1 MLYYWGTACD
11 DELKVDRLLQGENMD
26 TYPASEKSN
35 VIYKFKRCFDLADQL
50 FDQTLVQREV
60 LIAACER
67 LKDLIE
73 KIWEKPEQTAA
84 APYYHLARGNVRFRQ
99 ALILNRWKP
108 LPYSMCQEAQTC
120 FEEAQKAED
129 SVCRWLAQ
137 HMAAKCE
144 REMEKFR
151 YHHSSDQPVQGET
164 GAFGEFQTIIE
175 ELSPDSTELA
185 NIALD
190 AVINMGRCQ
199 RNQMKY
205 QEAIPY
211 FVAVCAAL
219 ASKCDDSE
227 GETIIVR
234 QKLLE
239 KYRKIGEGI
248 KNKLNAAV
256 GKRQLEQQSK
266 DKKDPQYLQ
275 ALVNL
280 VACLT
285 DGPRA
290 YAEAQ
295 ELALH
300 VLERIDVDN
309 TDMQN
314 NLGRLYRKRKDF
326 LLAEESYRKVME
338 HLKTERR
345 AKISYFVDETDSL
358 NRYAELELVKCF
370 TGQRDFKKA
379 LEQLNRLLGFY
390 DKDPEVLL
398 WKGLCYRNQGQ
409 LTQAVEVLKDL
420 CDAEK
425 VIRPGTVGLKAR
437 YAMGTCYLPSAPAQA
452 KAWFAQIVQAKI
464 SDIPA
469 LKNLGWCQQMLGE
482 YQEAIKSYQEVQEY
496 NKNGPYLR
504 RDFTWIS
511 TCNDLGQCYLYQEN
525 VEQALEQFKKVVEQ
539 ESSNYIALSGAA
551 CCLRRLEKNVKNID
565 VDFVKKLIGENETE
579 SKDFKGMAVALARK
593 AREVAPGNPH
603 VESEY
608 VLCLLSNAKHYKDE
622 KYKLMKQV
630 LNSERVFPQELCVEA
645 LAKLAEHVG
654 NKKLSYAPLKAREV
668 APGNPHVESE
678 YVLCLLSKAEHYE
691 DEKYEKY
698 ELVEQVL
705 NSERV
710 FPQEL
715 CVEALARLAEYV
727 GDTGASCVPFCA
739 LRPMKWEAAAEQV
752 SALVDS
758 PEFQTLEAE
767 QQGKLLAHVYRLHD
781 TMEQIK
787 TTLRLTRK
795 EQGEK
800 SCWHYTSVG
809 TLQKLLIAQGAQAP
823 KFRLTNVAYMND
835 SAEGESFG
843 KLLEQYGS
851 QSNMLQAYG
860 LLPGGAAPNDSSLRN
875 VYLTSLCTE
884 DDYIYMWVI
893 YADKGTGCSLKFDE
907 NFFDVKDSYPQ
918 GYIPF
923 HEEKNSYPLYRI
935 VYLPDQDKKME
946 LEESLKKLVDEL
958 VGILGEIYQV
968 LPEEEKQEH
977 PEEQQRPRGK
987 LLRAYIAA
995 MLDQV
1000 RYLFKYDEYSSEKE
1014 VRCLVVTKDRKMEP
1028 RDRDT
1033 PHVYAEM
1040 QRTIELEQVRFG
1052 PKVSKSPEKEAW
1064 MYATNRVK
1072 EVSYSNRHYR

>member
-1 MLYYWGTACD
+1 MTNFWGTK
-11 DELKVDRLLQGENMD
+11 ETLNWTVDNLIQGEKMD
-26 TYPASEKSN
+26 SFGDCKEADITEL
-35 VIYKFKRCFDLADQL
+35 FKRCFDLADQL

-60 LIAACER
+60 HTAACDR
-67 LKDLIE
+67 LKGLIE
-73 KIWEKPEQTAA
+73 KICEDPEQTAA

-108 LPYSMCQEAQTC
+108 LPYQMCQEAKTC
-120 FEEAQKAED
+120 FKQANEAND

-137 HMAAKCE
+137 LMAAKCE

-151 YHHSSDQPVQGET
+151 YHHSNSPSFQRGKGALNAFERIVKEIPSDNGELGRIT
-164 GAFGEFQTIIE
+164 
-175 ELSPDSTELA
+175 
-185 NIALD
+185 LD

-199 RNQMKY
+199 RNQMEHQK
-205 QEAIPY
+205 AIPY

-219 ASKCDDSE
+219 APMCGDGE
-227 GETIIVR
+227 GEAIIAQ

-239 KYRKIGEGI
+239 TYGGIDEKIKE
-248 KNKLNAAV
+248 KFHMEEKS
-256 GKRQLEQQSK
+256 QQPQQQSK

-280 VACLT
+280 VSCLT

-300 VLERIDVDN
+300 VLKNIQKEN

-314 NLGRLYRKRKDF
+314 NLGRLYRKRGDYLK
-326 LLAEESYRKVME
+326 AKEAHRVVMDNQ
-338 HLKTERR
+338 RR
-345 AKISYFVDETDSL
+345 AREENKNYFVDETASL
-358 NRYAELELVKCF
+358 NRYAELEQAKCSIRLKYF
-370 TGQRDFKKA
+370 EQA
-379 LEQLNRLLGFY
+379 LEQLERLLGFY

-452 KAWFAQIVQAKI
+452 KVWFEQIVQAEP

-482 YQEAIKSYQEVQEY
+482 YQEAIKSYQEVQ
-496 NKNGPYLR
+496 KNNEEGPYLR

-551 CCLRRLEKNVKNID
+551 CCLRRLKKNVENID

-579 SKDFKGMAVALARK
+579 SKDFKGMAVALSKK

-608 VLCLLSNAKHYKDE
+608 VLCLLSDAEHYKDE
-622 KYKLMKQV
+622 LMEQV

-645 LAKLAEHVG
+645 LAKLAEHVEG
-654 NKKLSYAPLKAREV
+654 TKSS
-668 APGNPHVESE
+668 H
-678 YVLCLLSKAEHYE
+678 
-691 DEKYEKY
+691 
-698 ELVEQVL
+698 
-705 NSERV
+705 
-710 FPQEL
+710 
-715 CVEALARLAEYV
+715 
-727 GDTGASCVPFCA
+727 VPFCA

-758 PEFQTLEAE
+758 PEFQKLEAE
-767 QQGKLLAHVYRLHD
+767 QQGKLLAYVYRLHD

-787 TTLRLTRK
+787 TTLRLNR
-795 EQGEK
+795 EQFGENP
-800 SCWHYTSVG
+800 CWHYTRMG
-809 TLQKLLIAQGAQAP
+809 TMQKLLLNQGKQQP
-823 KFRLTNVAYMND
+823 RFRLSNVAYMND

-851 QSNMLQAYG
+851 TPETLQAYG
-860 LLPGGAAPNDSSLRN
+860 LLPGGEAPNDSSLRN
-875 VYLTSLCTE
+875 VYLTSLCTA
-884 DDYIYMWVI
+884 DDYIYMWAI

-935 VYLPDQDKKME
+935 VYLTDQGKFKDRGRKLKQHLRKMSS
-946 LEESLKKLVDEL
+946 LLKKIQQDMQ
-958 VGILGEIYQV
+958 GIPLS
-968 LPEEEKQEH
+968 
-977 PEEQQRPRGK
+977 
-987 LLRAYIAA
+987 YITA

-1000 RYLFKYDEYSSEKE
+1000 RYLFKYNEYAGENE
-1014 VRCLVVTKDRKMEP
+1014 VRCLVVTRKRELAAGEG
-1028 RDRDT
+1028 DT
-1033 PHVYAEM
+1033 PYLYTEIDKEVQLDE
-1040 QRTIELEQVRFG
+1040 VRFG
-1052 PKVSKSPEKEAW
+1052 PKVFKSPEKEAW
-1064 MYATNRVK
+1064 MYATDRVK
-1072 EVSYSNRHYR
+1072 KVSYSNRHYR

>member
-11 DELKVDRLLQGENMD
+11 EELKVDRLLQGENTD
-26 TYPASEKSN
+26 TYPDSKAFDA
-35 VIYKFKRCFDLADQL
+35 IYKFKRCFDLADQL

-67 LKDLIE
+67 LKGLIE
-73 KIWEKPEQTAA
+73 KICEKPEQTAA

-108 LPYSMCQEAQTC
+108 FPYSMCQEAQTC
-120 FEEAQKAED
+120 FEEAQKAEHSVCQEAQTCFKEAQKAEY
-129 SVCRWLAQ
+129 SVCRWLARL
-137 HMAAKCE
+137 MAAKCE
-144 REMEKFR
+144 REMEQYR
-151 YHHSSDQPVQGET
+151 YHHSSDQPFREKN
-164 GAFGEFQTIIE
+164 GAFGAFQAIAEGIVPNHT
-175 ELSPDSTELA
+175 DLA

-190 AVINMGRCQ
+190 AVINMGRCK
-199 RNQMKY
+199 RNQMEH

-211 FVAVCAAL
+211 FAAVCAAL
-219 ASKCDDSE
+219 APMCGDGE
-227 GETIIVR
+227 GKAIIAQ

-239 KYRKIGEGI
+239 TYGGIDEKIKE
-248 KNKLNAAV
+248 KFHMEEKS
-256 GKRQLEQQSK
+256 QQPQQQCK

-280 VACLT
+280 VSCLT

-300 VLERIDVDN
+300 VLEQIDVDN

-370 TGQRDFKKA
+370 TGQHDFKKA

-409 LTQAVEVLKDL
+409 LAQAMEVLKDL

-425 VIRPGTVGLKAR
+425 VVRPGTVGLKAR

-452 KAWFAQIVQAKI
+452 KVWFEQIAQAAKVWFEQIVQAKL

-482 YQEAIKSYQEVQEY
+482 YQEAIESYQEVQEY
-496 NKNGPYLR
+496 NENGPYLR

-579 SKDFKGMAVALARK
+579 SKDFKGMAVALAKK

-608 VLCLLSNAKHYKDE
+608 VLCLIRNGEGSRDE
-622 KYKLMKQV
+622 VINQV
-630 LNSERVFPQELCVEA
+630 LNIDQVFPRELCVQA
-645 LAKLAEHVG
+645 LAELA
-654 NKKLSYAPLKAREV
+654 R
-668 APGNPHVESE
+668 
-678 YVLCLLSKAEHYE
+678 
-691 DEKYEKY
+691 
-698 ELVEQVL
+698 
-705 NSERV
+705 
-710 FPQEL
+710 
-715 CVEALARLAEYV
+715 CVERIRDEQERKNKYQAFHY
-727 GDTGASCVPFCA
+727 
-739 LRPMKWEAAAEQV
+739 LRPMKWEPAAEQV
-752 SALVDS
+752 TALVDS

-787 TTLRLTRK
+787 TTLRLTRQ
-795 EQGEK
+795 EQGKK

-809 TLQKLLIAQGAQAP
+809 TLQKLLIDQGAQAP

-851 QSNMLQAYG
+851 TPETLQAYG
-860 LLPGGAAPNDSSLRN
+860 LLPGGEVPNASSLRN

-884 DDYIYMWVI
+884 DDYIYMWAI

-923 HEEKNSYPLYRI
+923 HEEKNSYPLYQI
-935 VYLPDQDKKME
+935 VYLTDQGTFKDSGRK
-946 LEESLKKLVDEL
+946 LKKHLRTMNSLLKSIQQDMQ
-958 VGILGEIYQV
+958 GIPLS
-968 LPEEEKQEH
+968 
-977 PEEQQRPRGK
+977 
-987 LLRAYIAA
+987 YITA

>member
-1 MLYYWGTACD
+1 MTNFWGTK
-11 DELKVDRLLQGENMD
+11 ETLNWTVDNLIQGEKMD
-26 TYPASEKSN
+26 SFGDCKEADITEL
-35 VIYKFKRCFDLADQL
+35 FKRCFDLADQL

-60 LIAACER
+60 HTAACDR
-67 LKDLIE
+67 LKGLIE
-73 KIWEKPEQTAA
+73 KICEKPEQTAA

-120 FEEAQKAED
+120 FEEAQKAEH
-129 SVCRWLAQ
+129 SVCRWLARL
-137 HMAAKCE
+137 MAAKCE

-151 YHHSSDQPVQGET
+151 YHHSSSPSFQRGE
-164 GAFGEFQTIIE
+164 GALKAFERIVKEIPSDNGELGRIT
-175 ELSPDSTELA
+175 
-185 NIALD
+185 LD
-190 AVINMGRCQ
+190 AVINMGRCL
-199 RNQMKY
+199 RNQMKH

-211 FVAVCAAL
+211 FAAVCEEL
-219 ASKCDDSE
+219 TRWCDD
-227 GETIIVR
+227 
-234 QKLLE
+234 
-239 KYRKIGEGI
+239 GEGNNIIAQMESVKKDGEIDAGI
-248 KNKLNAAV
+248 KDNLHKAV
-256 GKRQLEQQSK
+256 EDLQQERKK
-266 DKKDPQYLQ
+266 DDPQYLQ

-300 VLERIDVDN
+300 VLKNIQKEN

-314 NLGRLYRKRKDF
+314 NLGRLYRKRGDYLK
-326 LLAEESYRKVME
+326 AKEAHRVVMDNQ
-338 HLKTERR
+338 RR
-345 AKISYFVDETDSL
+345 AREENKNYFVDETASL
-358 NRYAELELVKCF
+358 NRYAELEQAKCSIRLKYF
-370 TGQRDFKKA
+370 EQA
-379 LEQLNRLLGFY
+379 LEQLERLLGFY

-452 KAWFAQIVQAKI
+452 KVWFEQIVQAEP

-482 YQEAIKSYQEVQEY
+482 YQEAIESYQEVQEY
-496 NKNGPYLR
+496 NENGPYQR
-504 RDFTWIS
+504 KDYSWMS
-511 TCNDLGQCYLYQEN
+511 TNNNLGQCYLYPKVKNEN
-525 VEQALEQFKKVVEQ
+525 EEERKDEKEELRVFEKVLKHESTNVRALC
-539 ESSNYIALSGAA
+539 GAA
-551 CCLRRLEKNVKNID
+551 CYLRRLEKNEEDID
-565 VDFVKKLIGENETE
+565 VGFLKPIIGEEKIKSE
-579 SKDFKGMAVALARK
+579 DLREMAVALAKK

-654 NKKLSYAPLKAREV
+654 NKKLSYAP
-668 APGNPHVESE
+668 
-678 YVLCLLSKAEHYE
+678 
-691 DEKYEKY
+691 
-698 ELVEQVL
+698 
-705 NSERV
+705 
-710 FPQEL
+710 
-715 CVEALARLAEYV
+715 
-727 GDTGASCVPFCA
+727 FCA

-767 QQGKLLAHVYRLHD
+767 QQGKLLAHVYRLHH

-795 EQGEK
+795 ELGENP
-800 SCWHYTSVG
+800 CWHYTRMS
-809 TLQKLLIAQGAQAP
+809 TMQKLLLAQGEQQP
-823 KFRLTNVAYMND
+823 RFRLSNVAYMND

-851 QSNMLQAYG
+851 TPETLQAYG
-860 LLPGGAAPNDSSLRN
+860 LLPGGEAPNDSSLRN
-875 VYLTSLCTE
+875 VYLTSLCTA
-884 DDYIYMWVI
+884 DDYIYMWAI

-935 VYLPDQDKKME
+935 VYLTDQGKFKDRGRK
-946 LEESLKKLVDEL
+946 LKKYLRKIKN
-958 VGILGEIYQV
+958 ILKDIQ
-968 LPEEEKQEH
+968 QEMQDI
-977 PEEQQRPRGK
+977 P
-987 LLRAYIAA
+987 LAYITA

-1014 VRCLVVTKDRKMEP
+1014 VRCLVVTRKRELAAGEG
-1028 RDRDT
+1028 DT
-1033 PHVYAEM
+1033 PYLYTEIDKEVQLDE
-1040 QRTIELEQVRFG
+1040 VRFG
-1052 PKVSKSPEKEAW
+1052 PKVFKSPEKEAW
-1064 MYATNRVK
+1064 MYATDRVK
-1072 EVSYSNRHYR
+1072 KVSYSNRHYR

>member
-1 MLYYWGTACD
+1 MTNFWGTK
-11 DELKVDRLLQGENMD
+11 ETLNWTVDNLIQGEKMD
-26 TYPASEKSN
+26 SFGDCKEADITEL
-35 VIYKFKRCFDLADQL
+35 FKRCFDLADQL

-60 LIAACER
+60 HTAACDR
-67 LKDLIE
+67 LKGLIE
-73 KIWEKPEQTAA
+73 KICEKPEQTAA

-99 ALILNRWKP
+99 ALIVNRWKP
-108 LPYSMCQEAQTC
+108 FPYSMCQEAQTC

-151 YHHSSDQPVQGET
+151 YHHSSSPSFQRGE
-164 GAFGEFQTIIE
+164 GALKAFERIVKEIPSDNGELRKIT
-175 ELSPDSTELA
+175 
-185 NIALD
+185 LD
-190 AVINMGRCQ
+190 AVINMGRCL
-199 RNQMKY
+199 RNQMKH

-211 FVAVCAAL
+211 FAAVCAAL
-219 ASKCDDSE
+219 APMCGDGE
-227 GETIIVR
+227 GKAIIAR

-239 KYRKIGEGI
+239 TYGEIDEKI
-248 KNKLNAAV
+248 K
-256 GKRQLEQQSK
+256 GKFHVEENSQQPQQQCK

-280 VACLT
+280 VSCLT

-295 ELALH
+295 ELAVH
-300 VLERIDVDN
+300 VLKSLDMKNID
-309 TDMQN
+309 MRN
-314 NLGRLYRKRKDF
+314 NLGRLYRKRGDYLKAQETHRVVVDN
-326 LLAEESYRKVME
+326 LRRDRKGKESYF
-338 HLKTERR
+338 L
-345 AKISYFVDETDSL
+345 DETASL
-358 NRYAELELVKCF
+358 NRYAELEQVKCSIKLKYF
-370 TGQRDFKKA
+370 EQA
-379 LEQLNRLLGFY
+379 LEQLERLLRFY
-390 DKDPEVLL
+390 NKDPEVLL

-420 CDAEK
+420 CEAEK

-437 YAMGTCYLPSAPAQA
+437 YAMGTCYLPGAPAQA
-452 KAWFAQIVQAKI
+452 KVWFNQIAQAAP

-469 LKNLGWCQQMLGE
+469 LENLGWCQQMLGE
-482 YQEAIKSYQEVQEY
+482 YGQAIIRYESVQDLNEQGIY
-496 NKNGPYLR
+496 SR
-504 RDFTWIS
+504 RDRTWIS
-511 TCNDLGQCYLYQEN
+511 TCNNLGQCYLYQEN
-525 VEQALEQFKKVVEQ
+525 VEQALEQFKKVIEQ
-539 ESSNYIALSGAA
+539 EPSNYIALCGAA
-551 CCLRRLEKNVKNID
+551 CCLRRLKKNVEKID

-579 SKDFKGMAVALARK
+579 SKDFKERAVALAKK

-622 KYKLMKQV
+622 KYK
-630 LNSERVFPQELCVEA
+630 
-645 LAKLAEHVG
+645 
-654 NKKLSYAPLKAREV
+654 
-668 APGNPHVESE
+668 
-678 YVLCLLSKAEHYE
+678 
-691 DEKYEKY
+691 KY

-715 CVEALARLAEYV
+715 CVEALAGLAEYV

-767 QQGKLLAHVYRLHD
+767 QQGELLAHVYRLHH

-795 EQGEK
+795 ELREK
-800 SCWHYTSVG
+800 PCWHYTRMS
-809 TLQKLLIAQGAQAP
+809 TMQKLLLAQGEQP
-823 KFRLTNVAYMND
+823 PRFRLSNVAYMND

-851 QSNMLQAYG
+851 TPETLQAYG
-860 LLPGGAAPNDSSLRN
+860 LLPGGEAPNDSSLRN
-875 VYLTSLCTE
+875 VYLTSLCTA
-884 DDYIYMWVI
+884 DDYIYMWAI
-893 YADKGTGCSLKFDE
+893 YADKGTGCSLTFDE

-935 VYLPDQDKKME
+935 VYLTDEGKFKDRGRK
-946 LEESLKKLVDEL
+946 LKKYLRKIKNILKDIQQEMQNIPLV
-958 VGILGEIYQV
+958 
-968 LPEEEKQEH
+968 
-977 PEEQQRPRGK
+977 
-987 LLRAYIAA
+987 YITA

-1014 VRCLVVTKDRKMEP
+1014 VRCLVVTRKRELAAGEG
-1028 RDRDT
+1028 DT
-1033 PHVYAEM
+1033 PYLYTEIDKEVQLDE
-1040 QRTIELEQVRFG
+1040 VRFG
-1052 PKVSKSPEKEAW
+1052 PKVFKSPEKEAW
-1064 MYATNRVK
+1064 MYATDRVK
-1072 EVSYSNRHYR
+1072 KVSYSNRHYR

>member
-11 DELKVDRLLQGENMD
+11 DELKVDRLIQGENMD

-60 LIAACER
+60 LLDACER
-67 LKDLIE
+67 LKQWVEEVYKNTEMTDRCTLNS
-73 KIWEKPEQTAA
+73 
-84 APYYHLARGNVRFRQ
+84 YYQLARGNVRFRQ

-108 LPYSMCQEAQTC
+108 LPYQMCREAKTC
-120 FEEAQKAED
+120 FKEAKEAND

-137 HMAAKCE
+137 LMAAKCE

-151 YHHSSDQPVQGET
+151 YHHSSSPSFQRGE
-164 GAFGEFQTIIE
+164 GALKAFERIVKEIPSDNGELGRIT
-175 ELSPDSTELA
+175 
-185 NIALD
+185 LD
-190 AVINMGRCQ
+190 AVINMGRCK
-199 RNQMKY
+199 RNQMEH

-211 FVAVCAAL
+211 FAAVCAAL
-219 ASKCDDSE
+219 APMCGDGE
-227 GETIIVR
+227 GKAIIAQ

-239 KYRKIGEGI
+239 TYGGIDEKIKE
-248 KNKLNAAV
+248 KFHMEEKS
-256 GKRQLEQQSK
+256 QQPQQQSK

-370 TGQRDFKKA
+370 TGQRDFTKA
-379 LEQLNRLLGFY
+379 LEELERLLGFY

-452 KAWFAQIVQAKI
+452 KVWFEQIVQAEP

-551 CCLRRLEKNVKNID
+551 CCLRQLEKNVKNID

-579 SKDFKGMAVALARK
+579 SKDFKDFKGMAVALARK

-608 VLCLLSNAKHYKDE
+608 VLCLLSDAEHYEDE
-622 KYKLMKQV
+622 LMKQV

-645 LAKLAEHVG
+645 LA
-654 NKKLSYAPLKAREV
+654 
-668 APGNPHVESE
+668 
-678 YVLCLLSKAEHYE
+678 
-691 DEKYEKY
+691 
-698 ELVEQVL
+698 
-705 NSERV
+705 
-710 FPQEL
+710 
-715 CVEALARLAEYV
+715 RLAKYV

-851 QSNMLQAYG
+851 TPETLQAYG
-860 LLPGGAAPNDSSLRN
+860 LLPGGEAPNDSSLRN

-884 DDYIYMWVI
+884 DDYIYMWAI

>member
-11 DELKVDRLLQGENMD
+11 EELKVDRLLQGENTD
-26 TYPASEKSN
+26 TYPDSKAFDA
-35 VIYKFKRCFDLADQL
+35 IYKFKRCFDLADQL

-67 LKDLIE
+67 LKGLIE
-73 KIWEKPEQTAA
+73 KICEKPEQTAA

-108 LPYSMCQEAQTC
+108 FPYSMCQEAQTC
-120 FEEAQKAED
+120 FKEAQKAEY
-129 SVCRWLAQ
+129 SVCRWLARL
-137 HMAAKCE
+137 MAAKCE
-144 REMEKFR
+144 REMEQYR
-151 YHHSSDQPVQGET
+151 YHHSSDQPFREKN
-164 GAFGEFQTIIE
+164 GAFGAFQAIAEGIVPNHT
-175 ELSPDSTELA
+175 DLA

-190 AVINMGRCQ
+190 AVINMGRCK
-199 RNQMKY
+199 RNQMEH

-211 FVAVCAAL
+211 FAAVCAAL
-219 ASKCDDSE
+219 APMCGDGE
-227 GETIIVR
+227 GKAIIAQ

-239 KYRKIGEGI
+239 TYGGIDEKIKE
-248 KNKLNAAV
+248 KFHMEEKS
-256 GKRQLEQQSK
+256 QQPQQQCK

-280 VACLT
+280 VSCLT

-300 VLERIDVDN
+300 VLEQIDVDN

-370 TGQRDFKKA
+370 TGQHDFKKA

-409 LTQAVEVLKDL
+409 LAQAMEVLKDL

-452 KAWFAQIVQAKI
+452 KVWFEQIAQAAKVWFEQIAQAKP

-482 YQEAIKSYQEVQEY
+482 YQEAIESYQEVQEY
-496 NKNGPYLR
+496 NENGPYLR

-579 SKDFKGMAVALARK
+579 SKDFKDFKGMAVALARK

-608 VLCLLSNAKHYKDE
+608 VLCLLSD
-622 KYKLMKQV
+622 
-630 LNSERVFPQELCVEA
+630 
-645 LAKLAEHVG
+645 
-654 NKKLSYAPLKAREV
+654 
-668 APGNPHVESE
+668 
-678 YVLCLLSKAEHYE
+678 AEHYE
-691 DEKYEKY
+691 DEKYK
-698 ELVEQVL
+698 LVEQVL

-758 PEFQTLEAE
+758 PKFQTLGAE

-781 TMEQIK
+781 TM
-787 TTLRLTRK
+787 
-795 EQGEK
+795 
-800 SCWHYTSVG
+800 
-809 TLQKLLIAQGAQAP
+809 
-823 KFRLTNVAYMND
+823 
-835 SAEGESFG
+835 
-843 KLLEQYGS
+843 
-851 QSNMLQAYG
+851 
-860 LLPGGAAPNDSSLRN
+860 
-875 VYLTSLCTE
+875 
-884 DDYIYMWVI
+884 
-893 YADKGTGCSLKFDE
+893 
-907 NFFDVKDSYPQ
+907 
-918 GYIPF
+918 
-923 HEEKNSYPLYRI
+923 
-935 VYLPDQDKKME
+935 
-946 LEESLKKLVDEL
+946 
-958 VGILGEIYQV
+958 
-968 LPEEEKQEH
+968 
-977 PEEQQRPRGK
+977 
-987 LLRAYIAA
+987 
-995 MLDQV
+995 
-1000 RYLFKYDEYSSEKE
+1000 
-1014 VRCLVVTKDRKMEP
+1014 
-1028 RDRDT
+1028 
-1033 PHVYAEM
+1033 
-1040 QRTIELEQVRFG
+1040 
-1052 PKVSKSPEKEAW
+1052 
-1064 MYATNRVK
+1064 
-1072 EVSYSNRHYR
+1072 

>member
-1 MLYYWGTACD
+1 MTNFWGTK
-11 DELKVDRLLQGENMD
+11 ETLNWTVDNLIQGEKMD
-26 TYPASEKSN
+26 SFGDCKEADITEL
-35 VIYKFKRCFDLADQL
+35 FKHCFDLADQL

-60 LIAACER
+60 HTAACDR
-67 LKDLIE
+67 LKGLIE
-73 KIWEKPEQTAA
+73 KICEKPEQTAA

-137 HMAAKCE
+137 LMAAKCE

-151 YHHSSDQPVQGET
+151 YHHSSSPSFQRGE
-164 GAFGEFQTIIE
+164 GALKAFERIVKEIPSDNGELGRIT
-175 ELSPDSTELA
+175 
-185 NIALD
+185 LD
-190 AVINMGRCQ
+190 AVINMGRCL
-199 RNQMKY
+199 RNQMKH

-211 FVAVCAAL
+211 FAAVCEEL
-219 ASKCDDSE
+219 TRWCDD
-227 GETIIVR
+227 
-234 QKLLE
+234 
-239 KYRKIGEGI
+239 GEGNNIIAQMESVKKDGEIDAGI
-248 KNKLNAAV
+248 KDNLHTAV
-256 GKRQLEQQSK
+256 KNLQQEW
-266 DKKDPQYLQ
+266 KKADPQYLQ

-300 VLERIDVDN
+300 VLKNIQKEN

-314 NLGRLYRKRKDF
+314 NLGRLYRKRGDYLK
-326 LLAEESYRKVME
+326 AKEAHRVVMDNQ
-338 HLKTERR
+338 RR
-345 AKISYFVDETDSL
+345 AREENKNYFVDETASL
-358 NRYAELELVKCF
+358 NRYAELEQAKCSIRLKYF
-370 TGQRDFKKA
+370 ELA
-379 LEQLNRLLGFY
+379 LEQLERLLGFY

-452 KAWFAQIVQAKI
+452 KVWFEQIVQAEP

-482 YQEAIKSYQEVQEY
+482 YERAIATYQSVQELNEQGRY
-496 NKNGPYLR
+496 PR
-504 RDFTWIS
+504 RDRTWIS
-511 TCNDLGQCYLYQEN
+511 ANNDLGLCQLYLGKT
-525 VEQALEQFKKVVEQ
+525 VRALCSFARVLVIER
-539 ESSNYIALSGAA
+539 SNYRALSGTAS
-551 CCLRRLEKNVKNID
+551 CLRRLGRTAEAVKW
-565 VDFVKKLIGENETE
+565 VQ
-579 SKDFKGMAVALARK
+579 K
-593 AREVAPGNPH
+593 AREVAPNDPH

-608 VLCLLSNAKHYKDE
+608 VLCLLSNAKHYKD
-622 KYKLMKQV
+622 
-630 LNSERVFPQELCVEA
+630 
-645 LAKLAEHVG
+645 
-654 NKKLSYAPLKAREV
+654 
-668 APGNPHVESE
+668 
-678 YVLCLLSKAEHYE
+678 
-691 DEKYEKY
+691 EKY

-739 LRPMKWEAAAEQV
+739 LRPMKWEAASQQV
-752 SALVDS
+752 EALVNS
-758 PEFQTLEAE
+758 TEFREMYKEPESGKQSEVDRE
-767 QQGKLLAHVYRLHD
+767 RQGKLLAYVYRLHH
-781 TMEQIK
+781 TMEQLK
-787 TTLRLTRK
+787 TTLRLNRAQLR
-795 EQGEK
+795 ENP
-800 SCWHYTSVG
+800 CWHYTRMG
-809 TLQKLLIAQGAQAP
+809 TMQKLLLNQGEQP
-823 KFRLTNVAYMND
+823 PRFRLSNVAYMND

-851 QSNMLQAYG
+851 TPETLQAYG
-860 LLPGGAAPNDSSLRN
+860 LLPGGEAPNDSSLRN
-875 VYLTSLCTE
+875 VYLTSLCTA
-884 DDYIYMWVI
+884 DDYIYMWAI

-923 HEEKNSYPLYRI
+923 HEEKNSYPLYWI
-935 VYLPDQDKKME
+935 VYLTDEGKFKDSGRKLKLHLRNMSS
-946 LEESLKKLVDEL
+946 LLKKIQQDMQ
-958 VGILGEIYQV
+958 GIPLS
-968 LPEEEKQEH
+968 
-977 PEEQQRPRGK
+977 
-987 LLRAYIAA
+987 YITA

-1000 RYLFKYDEYSSEKE
+1000 RYLFKYNEYAGENE
-1014 VRCLVVTKDRKMEP
+1014 VRCLVVTRNRKLAPGEG
-1028 RDRDT
+1028 DT
-1033 PHVYAEM
+1033 PYLYTEIDKEI
-1040 QRTIELEQVRFG
+1040 RLDEVRFG
-1052 PKVSKSPEKEAW
+1052 PKVFKSPEKEAW
-1064 MYATNRVK
+1064 MYATDRVK
-1072 EVSYSNRHYR
+1072 KVSYSNRHYR

>member
-1 MLYYWGTACD
+1 MTNFFKNIRGVGPTVDHLIEGVEQKRIEFSSYKGLEDNA
-11 DELKVDRLLQGENMD
+11 KVTEGIKRL
-26 TYPASEKSN
+26 
-35 VIYKFKRCFDLADQL
+35 KRCFDLADQL
-50 FDQTLVQREV
+50 YDQTLVQREV
-60 LIAACER
+60 LLDACER
-67 LKDLIE
+67 LKQWVEEVYKNTGMTDRCEL
-73 KIWEKPEQTAA
+73 TS
-84 APYYHLARGNVRFRQ
+84 YYQLARGNVRFRQ

-129 SVCRWLAQ
+129 SVCRWLARL
-137 HMAAKCE
+137 MAAKCE

-151 YHHSSDQPVQGET
+151 YHHSSSPSFQRGE
-164 GAFGEFQTIIE
+164 GALKAFERIVKEIPSDNGELGRIT
-175 ELSPDSTELA
+175 
-185 NIALD
+185 LD
-190 AVINMGRCQ
+190 AVINMGRCL
-199 RNQMKY
+199 RNQMKH

-211 FVAVCAAL
+211 FAAVCEGL
-219 ASKCDDSE
+219 TRWCDD
-227 GETIIVR
+227 
-234 QKLLE
+234 
-239 KYRKIGEGI
+239 GEGNNIIAQMESVKKDGEIDAGI
-248 KNKLNAAV
+248 KDNLHTAV
-256 GKRQLEQQSK
+256 EDLQQERKK
-266 DKKDPQYLQ
+266 DDPQYLQ

-300 VLERIDVDN
+300 VLEQIDVDN

-314 NLGRLYRKRKDF
+314 NLGRLYRKRGDYVK
-326 LLAEESYRKVME
+326 AKEAHRVVMDN
-338 HLKTERR
+338 LRR
-345 AKISYFVDETDSL
+345 AREENKNYFVDETASL
-358 NRYAELELVKCF
+358 NRYAELEQAKCSIRLKYF
-370 TGQRDFKKA
+370 ELA
-379 LEQLNRLLGFY
+379 LEQLERLLRFY

-425 VIRPGTVGLKAR
+425 VIRSGTVGLKAR

-452 KAWFAQIVQAKI
+452 KVWFEQIVQAEP

-482 YQEAIKSYQEVQEY
+482 YERAIATYQSVQELNEQGRY
-496 NKNGPYLR
+496 PR
-504 RDFTWIS
+504 RDRTWIS
-511 TCNDLGQCYLYQEN
+511 ANNDLGLCQLYLGKT
-525 VEQALEQFKKVVEQ
+525 VRALCSFARVLVIER
-539 ESSNYIALSGAA
+539 SNYRALSGTAS
-551 CCLRRLEKNVKNID
+551 CLRRLGRTAEAVKW
-565 VDFVKKLIGENETE
+565 VQ
-579 SKDFKGMAVALARK
+579 K
-593 AREVAPGNPH
+593 AREVAPNDPH

-608 VLCLLSNAKHYKDE
+608 VLCLLSNAKHYKD
-622 KYKLMKQV
+622 
-630 LNSERVFPQELCVEA
+630 
-645 LAKLAEHVG
+645 
-654 NKKLSYAPLKAREV
+654 
-668 APGNPHVESE
+668 
-678 YVLCLLSKAEHYE
+678 
-691 DEKYEKY
+691 EKY

-739 LRPMKWEAAAEQV
+739 LRPMKWEAASQQV
-752 SALVDS
+752 EALVNS
-758 PEFQTLEAE
+758 TEFREMYKEPESGKQSEVDRE
-767 QQGKLLAHVYRLHD
+767 RQGKLLAYVYRLHD

-795 EQGEK
+795 ELGENP
-800 SCWHYTSVG
+800 CWHYTRMG
-809 TLQKLLIAQGAQAP
+809 TMQKLLLNQGEQQP
-823 KFRLTNVAYMND
+823 RFRLSNVAYMND

-843 KLLEQYGS
+843 KVLEQCGS
-851 QSNMLQAYG
+851 APEMLQAYG
-860 LLPGGAAPNDSSLRN
+860 LLPGGEVPNASSLRN
-875 VYLTSLCTE
+875 VYLTSLCTSG
-884 DDYIYMWVI
+884 DYIYMWAI

-923 HEEKNSYPLYRI
+923 HVEKNSYPLYRI

-946 LEESLKKLVDEL
+946 LEESLKELVDEL

-968 LPEEEKQEH
+968 LPEE
-977 PEEQQRPRGK
+977 QQQSKGK
-987 LLRAYIAA
+987 MLRAYITA

-1014 VRCLVVTKDRKMEP
+1014 VRCLVVTRKRELAAGEG
-1028 RDRDT
+1028 DT
-1033 PHVYAEM
+1033 PYLYTEIDKEVQLDE
-1040 QRTIELEQVRFG
+1040 VRFG
-1052 PKVSKSPEKEAW
+1052 PKVFKSPEKEAW
-1064 MYATNRVK
+1064 MYATDRVK
-1072 EVSYSNRHYR
+1072 KVSYSNRHYR

>member
-1 MLYYWGTACD
+1 MTDFFKNIRGVGPT
-11 DELKVDRLLQGENMD
+11 VDHLIEGVEQKRIEFSSYKGLADNAKLTEGIKRL
-26 TYPASEKSN
+26 
-35 VIYKFKRCFDLADQL
+35 KRCFDLADQL
-50 FDQTLVQREV
+50 YDQTLVQREV
-60 LIAACER
+60 LLDACER
-67 LKDLIE
+67 LKQWVEEVYKNTEMTDRCELNS
-73 KIWEKPEQTAA
+73 
-84 APYYHLARGNVRFRQ
+84 YYQLARGNVRFRQ

-151 YHHSSDQPVQGET
+151 YHHSSSPSFQRGE
-164 GAFGEFQTIIE
+164 GALQAFERIVKEIPSDNGELGRIT
-175 ELSPDSTELA
+175 
-185 NIALD
+185 LD
-190 AVINMGRCQ
+190 AVINMGRCL
-199 RNQMKY
+199 RNQMKH

-211 FVAVCAAL
+211 FAAVCEEL
-219 ASKCDDSE
+219 TRWCDD
-227 GETIIVR
+227 
-234 QKLLE
+234 
-239 KYRKIGEGI
+239 GEGNNIIAQMESVKKDGEIDAGI
-248 KNKLNAAV
+248 KDNLHKAV
-256 GKRQLEQQSK
+256 EDLQQERKK
-266 DKKDPQYLQ
+266 DDPQYLQ

-300 VLERIDVDN
+300 VLKNIQKEN

-314 NLGRLYRKRKDF
+314 NLGRLYRKRGDYLK
-326 LLAEESYRKVME
+326 AKEAHRVVMDNQ
-338 HLKTERR
+338 RR
-345 AKISYFVDETDSL
+345 AREENKNYFVDETASL
-358 NRYAELELVKCF
+358 NRYAELEQAKCSIRLKYF
-370 TGQRDFKKA
+370 ELA
-379 LEQLNRLLGFY
+379 LEQLERLLRFY

-452 KAWFAQIVQAKI
+452 KVWFEQIVQAEP

-482 YQEAIKSYQEVQEY
+482 YERAIVMYQSVQDINEKGLY
-496 NKNGPYLR
+496 PR
-504 RDFTWIS
+504 RDRTWIS
-511 TCNDLGQCYLYQEN
+511 ANNDLGLCQLYLGKT
-525 VEQALEQFKKVVEQ
+525 VRALCSFARVLVIER
-539 ESSNYIALSGAA
+539 SNYRALSGTAS
-551 CCLRRLEKNVKNID
+551 CLRRLGRTAEAVKW
-565 VDFVKKLIGENETE
+565 VQ
-579 SKDFKGMAVALARK
+579 K
-593 AREVAPGNPH
+593 AREVAPNDPH

-654 NKKLSYAPLKAREV
+654 NKKLSYAP
-668 APGNPHVESE
+668 
-678 YVLCLLSKAEHYE
+678 
-691 DEKYEKY
+691 
-698 ELVEQVL
+698 
-705 NSERV
+705 
-710 FPQEL
+710 
-715 CVEALARLAEYV
+715 
-727 GDTGASCVPFCA
+727 FCA

-767 QQGKLLAHVYRLHD
+767 QQGKLLAHVYRLHH

-787 TTLRLTRK
+787 TTLRLNRA
-795 EQGEK
+795 QLREK
-800 SCWHYTSVG
+800 PCWHYTRMS
-809 TLQKLLIAQGAQAP
+809 TMQKLLLAQGEQP
-823 KFRLTNVAYMND
+823 PRFRLSNVAYMND

-851 QSNMLQAYG
+851 TPETLQAYG
-860 LLPGGAAPNDSSLRN
+860 LLPGGEAPNDSSLRN
-875 VYLTSLCTE
+875 VYLTSLCTA
-884 DDYIYMWVI
+884 DDYIYMWAI

-935 VYLPDQDKKME
+935 VYLPDQKGAQDKKTE
-946 LEESLKKLVDEL
+946 LESSLKDLVS
-958 VGILGEIYQV
+958 ILEKIYQA
-968 LPEEEKQEH
+968 L
-977 PEEQQRPRGK
+977 PEEQQQSKGK
-987 LLRAYIAA
+987 LLRAYITA

-1014 VRCLVVTKDRKMEP
+1014 VRCLVVTRKRELAAGEG
-1028 RDRDT
+1028 DT
-1033 PHVYAEM
+1033 PYLYTEIDKEVRLDE
-1040 QRTIELEQVRFG
+1040 VRFG
-1052 PKVSKSPEKEAW
+1052 PKVFKSPEKEAW
-1064 MYATNRVK
+1064 MYATDRVK
-1072 EVSYSNRHYR
+1072 KVSYSNRHYR

>member
-26 TYPASEKSN
+26 TYPASEKSD

-73 KIWEKPEQTAA
+73 KIWEKSKGADEAS
-84 APYYHLARGNVRFRQ
+84 YYYLARGNVWFRQ

-108 LPYSMCQEAQTC
+108 LPYQMCREAKTC
-120 FEEAQKAED
+120 FEEAQKAEY
-129 SVCRWLAQ
+129 SVCRWLARL
-137 HMAAKCE
+137 MAAKCE
-144 REMEKFR
+144 REMEQYQ
-151 YHHSSDQPVQGET
+151 YHHSSDQPFREKNEAF
-164 GAFGEFQTIIE
+164 GAFQAIAEGIVPNRT
-175 ELSPDSTELA
+175 DLA

-190 AVINMGRCQ
+190 AVINMGRCK
-199 RNQMKY
+199 RNQMEH

-211 FVAVCAAL
+211 FAAVCAAL
-219 ASKCDDSE
+219 APKCDDSE
-227 GETIIVR
+227 GKNIIAR
-234 QKLLE
+234 QELRK
-239 KYRKIGEGI
+239 KYGEIDAGI
-248 KNKLNAAV
+248 KDNLHKAV
-256 GKRQLEQQSK
+256 KNLQQERK
-266 DKKDPQYLQ
+266 KKDPQYLQ

-300 VLERIDVDN
+300 VLEQIDVDN

-370 TGQRDFKKA
+370 TGQHDFKKA

-437 YAMGTCYLPSAPAQA
+437 YAMGTCYLPNSPAQA
-452 KAWFAQIVQAKI
+452 KGWFAQIVQAEP

-482 YQEAIKSYQEVQEY
+482 YQEAIKSYQKVQEY
-496 NKNGPYLR
+496 NENGPYPR

-539 ESSNYIALSGAA
+539 ESSNVRALCGAA
-551 CCLRRLEKNVKNID
+551 CCLRRLEKNEEDID
-565 VDFVKKLIGENETE
+565 VGFLKPIIGEEKIKSE
-579 SKDFKGMAVALARK
+579 DLREMAVALAKK

-608 VLCLLSNAKHYKDE
+608 VLCLLRDVEHCKD
-622 KYKLMKQV
+622 KIRKQV
-630 LNSERVFPQELCVEA
+630 FNRDQIFSQELCVEA
-645 LAKLAEHVG
+645 LAKLAEHVEG
-654 NKKLSYAPLKAREV
+654 TKSS
-668 APGNPHVESE
+668 H
-678 YVLCLLSKAEHYE
+678 
-691 DEKYEKY
+691 
-698 ELVEQVL
+698 
-705 NSERV
+705 
-710 FPQEL
+710 
-715 CVEALARLAEYV
+715 
-727 GDTGASCVPFCA
+727 VPFCA

-767 QQGKLLAHVYRLHD
+767 QRGKLLAYVYRLHY

-787 TTLRLTRK
+787 MTLRLNRK
-795 EQGEK
+795 QLREK
-800 SCWHYTSVG
+800 SCCHYTSVG
-809 TLQKLLIAQGAQAP
+809 TLQRLLIDQGTQTP

-835 SAEGESFG
+835 SAEGEPFG
-843 KLLEQYGS
+843 KLLEQCGS

-860 LLPGGAAPNDSSLRN
+860 LLPGGEVPNDSSLRN

-907 NFFDVKDSYPQ
+907 NFFDLKDSYPQ

-958 VGILGEIYQV
+958 VSILEKIYQA
-968 LPEEEKQEH
+968 L
-977 PEEQQRPRGK
+977 PEEQQQSKGK
-987 LLRAYIAA
+987 MLRAYIAA

>member
-11 DELKVDRLLQGENMD
+11 EELKVDRLLQGENTD
-26 TYPASEKSN
+26 TYPDSKAFDA
-35 VIYKFKRCFDLADQL
+35 IYKFKRCFDLADQL

-67 LKDLIE
+67 LKGLIE
-73 KIWEKPEQTAA
+73 KICEKPEQTAA

-108 LPYSMCQEAQTC
+108 FPYSMCQEAQTC
-120 FEEAQKAED
+120 FEEAQKAEHSVCQEAQTCFKEAQKAEY
-129 SVCRWLAQ
+129 SVCRWLARL
-137 HMAAKCE
+137 MAAKCE
-144 REMEKFR
+144 REMEQYR
-151 YHHSSDQPVQGET
+151 YHHSSDQPFREKN
-164 GAFGEFQTIIE
+164 GAFGAFQAIAEGIVPNHT
-175 ELSPDSTELA
+175 DLA

-190 AVINMGRCQ
+190 AVINMGRCK
-199 RNQMKY
+199 RNQMEH

-211 FVAVCAAL
+211 FAAVCAAL
-219 ASKCDDSE
+219 APMCGDGE
-227 GETIIVR
+227 GKAIIAQ

-239 KYRKIGEGI
+239 TYGGIDEKIKE
-248 KNKLNAAV
+248 KFHMEEKS
-256 GKRQLEQQSK
+256 QQPQQQCK

-280 VACLT
+280 VSCLT

-300 VLERIDVDN
+300 VLEQIDVDN

-370 TGQRDFKKA
+370 TGQHDFKKA

-409 LTQAVEVLKDL
+409 LAQAMEVLKDL

-425 VIRPGTVGLKAR
+425 VVRPGTVGLKAR

-452 KAWFAQIVQAKI
+452 KVWFEQIAQAAKVWFEQIVQAKL

-482 YQEAIKSYQEVQEY
+482 YQEAIESYQEVQEY
-496 NKNGPYLR
+496 NENGPYLR

-579 SKDFKGMAVALARK
+579 SKDFKGMAVALAKK

-608 VLCLLSNAKHYKDE
+608 VLCLLSNAKHYEDE
-622 KYKLMKQV
+622 LMKQV

-654 NKKLSYAPLKAREV
+654 NKKLSYA
-668 APGNPHVESE
+668 
-678 YVLCLLSKAEHYE
+678 
-691 DEKYEKY
+691 
-698 ELVEQVL
+698 
-705 NSERV
+705 
-710 FPQEL
+710 
-715 CVEALARLAEYV
+715 
-727 GDTGASCVPFCA
+727 PFCA

-787 TTLRLTRK
+787 TTLRLTRQ
-795 EQGEK
+795 EQGKK

-809 TLQKLLIAQGAQAP
+809 TLQKLLIDQGAQAP

-851 QSNMLQAYG
+851 TPETLQAYG
-860 LLPGGAAPNDSSLRN
+860 LLPGGEVPNASSLRN

-884 DDYIYMWVI
+884 DDYIYMWAI

-935 VYLPDQDKKME
+935 VYLPDQKGAQDKKTE
-946 LEESLKKLVDEL
+946 LESSLKDLVS
-958 VGILGEIYQV
+958 ILEKIYQA
-968 LPEEEKQEH
+968 L
-977 PEEQQRPRGK
+977 PEEQQQSKGK
-987 LLRAYIAA
+987 MLRAYIAA

-1052 PKVSKSPEKEAW
+1052 PKVFKSPEKEAW
-1064 MYATNRVK
+1064 MYATDRVK
-1072 EVSYSNRHYR
+1072 KVSYSNRHYR

>member
-1 MLYYWGTACD
+1 MTDFFKNIRGVGPTVDHLIEGVEQKRIEFSSYKG
-11 DELKVDRLLQGENMD
+11 LKDNAKVTEGIKRL
-26 TYPASEKSN
+26 
-35 VIYKFKRCFDLADQL
+35 KRCFDLADQL
-50 FDQTLVQREV
+50 YDQTLVQREV
-60 LIAACER
+60 LLDACER
-67 LKDLIE
+67 LKQWVEEVYKNTEMTDRCELN
-73 KIWEKPEQTAA
+73 
-84 APYYHLARGNVRFRQ
+84 PYYQLARGNVRFRQ

-108 LPYSMCQEAQTC
+108 FPYSMCQEAQTC

-129 SVCRWLAQ
+129 SVCSWLAQ

-151 YHHSSDQPVQGET
+151 YHHSSSPPFQRGE
-164 GAFGEFQTIIE
+164 GVLKAFERIVKEIPSDNGELRKIT
-175 ELSPDSTELA
+175 
-185 NIALD
+185 LD
-190 AVINMGRCQ
+190 AVINMGRCK
-199 RNQMKY
+199 RNQMEH

-211 FVAVCAAL
+211 FAAVCAAL
-219 ASKCDDSE
+219 ASMCGDSE
-227 GETIIVR
+227 GKAIIAR

-239 KYRKIGEGI
+239 TYGGIDKKIKE
-248 KNKLNAAV
+248 KFHMEEKS
-256 GKRQLEQQSK
+256 QQPQQQCK

-290 YAEAQ
+290 YVEAQ

-300 VLERIDVDN
+300 VLKNIQEEN

-314 NLGRLYRKRKDF
+314 NLGRLYRKRGDYLK
-326 LLAEESYRKVME
+326 AKEAHRVVMDN
-338 HLKTERR
+338 LRR
-345 AKISYFVDETDSL
+345 AREENKNYFVDETASL
-358 NRYAELELVKCF
+358 NRYAELEQAKCSIRLKYF
-370 TGQRDFKKA
+370 EQA
-379 LEQLNRLLGFY
+379 LEQLERLLGFY

-452 KAWFAQIVQAKI
+452 KVWFEQIVQAEP

-482 YQEAIKSYQEVQEY
+482 YERAIVMYQSVQDINEKGLY
-496 NKNGPYLR
+496 PR
-504 RDFTWIS
+504 RDRTWIS
-511 TCNDLGQCYLYQEN
+511 ANNDLGLCQLYLGKT
-525 VEQALEQFKKVVEQ
+525 VRALCSFARVLVIER
-539 ESSNYIALSGAA
+539 SNYRALCGAA
-551 CCLRRLEKNVKNID
+551 SCLRRLGRTDEAVKW
-565 VDFVKKLIGENETE
+565 VQ
-579 SKDFKGMAVALARK
+579 K
-593 AREVAPGNPH
+593 AREVAPNDPH

-608 VLCLLSNAKHYKDE
+608 ALCLLSNVKHYKDE

-654 NKKLSYAPLKAREV
+654 NKKLSYAP
-668 APGNPHVESE
+668 
-678 YVLCLLSKAEHYE
+678 
-691 DEKYEKY
+691 
-698 ELVEQVL
+698 
-705 NSERV
+705 
-710 FPQEL
+710 
-715 CVEALARLAEYV
+715 
-727 GDTGASCVPFCA
+727 FCA

-758 PEFQTLEAE
+758 PEFQTLGAE
-767 QQGKLLAHVYRLHD
+767 QQGKLLAHVYRLHH

-795 EQGEK
+795 ELGENP
-800 SCWHYTSVG
+800 CWHYTRMS
-809 TLQKLLIAQGAQAP
+809 TMQKLFLAQGEQP
-823 KFRLTNVAYMND
+823 PRFRLSNVAYMND

-851 QSNMLQAYG
+851 TQETLQAYG
-860 LLPGGAAPNDSSLRN
+860 LLPGGEAPNDSSLRN
-875 VYLTSLCTE
+875 VYLTSLCTA
-884 DDYIYMWVI
+884 DDYIYMWAI

-935 VYLPDQDKKME
+935 VYLPDQKGAQDKKTE
-946 LEESLKKLVDEL
+946 LESSLKDLVS
-958 VGILGEIYQV
+958 ILEKIYQA
-968 LPEEEKQEH
+968 L
-977 PEEQQRPRGK
+977 PEEQQQSKGK

-1000 RYLFKYDEYSSEKE
+1000 RYLFKYNEYASENE
-1014 VRCLVVTKDRKMEP
+1014 VRCLVVTRKRELAAGEG
-1028 RDRDT
+1028 DT
-1033 PHVYAEM
+1033 PYLYTEIDKEVQLDE
-1040 QRTIELEQVRFG
+1040 VRFG
-1052 PKVSKSPEKEAW
+1052 PKVFKSPEKEAW
-1064 MYATNRVK
+1064 MYATDRVK
-1072 EVSYSNRHYR
+1072 KVSYSNRHYR

>member
-11 DELKVDRLLQGENMD
+11 EELKVDRLLQGENTD
-26 TYPASEKSN
+26 TYPDSKAFDA
-35 VIYKFKRCFDLADQL
+35 IYKFKRCFDLADQL

-60 LIAACER
+60 LLDACER
-67 LKDLIE
+67 LKDIIE
-73 KIWEKPEQTAA
+73 KIWEKSKSADEAS
-84 APYYHLARGNVRFRQ
+84 YYYLARGNIRFRQ
-99 ALILNRWKP
+99 ALILNRWML
-108 LPYSMCQEAQTC
+108 LPYQMCQEAKTC
-120 FEEAQKAED
+120 FERAQKSGDLE
-129 SVCRWLAQ
+129 CRWLARL
-137 HMAAKCE
+137 MAAKCE

-151 YHHSSDQPVQGET
+151 YHHSSSPPFQRGE
-164 GAFGEFQTIIE
+164 GVLKAFERIVKEIPSDNGELGRIT
-175 ELSPDSTELA
+175 
-185 NIALD
+185 LD

-199 RNQMKY
+199 RNQMEH

-211 FVAVCAAL
+211 FAAVCAAL
-219 ASKCDDSE
+219 APMCGDGE
-227 GETIIVR
+227 GKAIIAR

-239 KYRKIGEGI
+239 TYGEIDEKI
-248 KNKLNAAV
+248 K
-256 GKRQLEQQSK
+256 GKFHVEENSQQPQQQCK

-280 VACLT
+280 VSCLT

-295 ELALH
+295 ELAVH
-300 VLERIDVDN
+300 VLKSLDMKNID
-309 TDMQN
+309 MRN
-314 NLGRLYRKRKDF
+314 NLGRLYRKRGDYLKAQETHRVVVDN
-326 LLAEESYRKVME
+326 LRRDRKGKESYF
-338 HLKTERR
+338 L
-345 AKISYFVDETDSL
+345 DETASL
-358 NRYAELELVKCF
+358 NRYAELEQVKCSIKLKYF
-370 TGQRDFKKA
+370 EQA
-379 LEQLNRLLGFY
+379 LEQLERLLRFY
-390 DKDPEVLL
+390 NKDPEVLL

-420 CDAEK
+420 CEAEK

-437 YAMGTCYLPSAPAQA
+437 YAMGTCYLPGAPAQA
-452 KAWFAQIVQAKI
+452 KVWFNQIAQAAP

-469 LKNLGWCQQMLGE
+469 LENLGWCQQMLGE
-482 YQEAIKSYQEVQEY
+482 YGQAIIRYESVQDLNEQGIY
-496 NKNGPYLR
+496 SR
-504 RDFTWIS
+504 RDRTWIS
-511 TCNDLGQCYLYQEN
+511 TCNNLGQCYLYQEN
-525 VEQALEQFKKVVEQ
+525 VEQALEQFKKVIEQ
-539 ESSNYIALSGAA
+539 EPSNYIALCGAA
-551 CCLRRLEKNVKNID
+551 CCLRRLKKNVEKID

-579 SKDFKGMAVALARK
+579 SKDFKERAVALAKK

-622 KYKLMKQV
+622 KYK
-630 LNSERVFPQELCVEA
+630 
-645 LAKLAEHVG
+645 
-654 NKKLSYAPLKAREV
+654 
-668 APGNPHVESE
+668 
-678 YVLCLLSKAEHYE
+678 
-691 DEKYEKY
+691 KY

-715 CVEALARLAEYV
+715 CVEALAGLAEYV

-767 QQGKLLAHVYRLHD
+767 QQGELLAHVYRLHH

-795 EQGEK
+795 ELGEK
-800 SCWHYTSVG
+800 PCWHYTRMS
-809 TLQKLLIAQGAQAP
+809 TMQKLLLAQGEQP
-823 KFRLTNVAYMND
+823 PRFRLSNVAYMND

-851 QSNMLQAYG
+851 TPETLQAYG
-860 LLPGGAAPNDSSLRN
+860 LLPGGEAPNDSSLRN
-875 VYLTSLCTE
+875 VYLTSLCTA
-884 DDYIYMWVI
+884 DDYIYMWAI

-946 LEESLKKLVDEL
+946 LEESLKELVDEL

-968 LPEEEKQEH
+968 LPEE
-977 PEEQQRPRGK
+977 QQQSKGK
-987 LLRAYIAA
+987 MLRAYITA

-1014 VRCLVVTKDRKMEP
+1014 VRCLVVTRKRELAAGEG
-1028 RDRDT
+1028 DT
-1033 PHVYAEM
+1033 PYLYTEIDKEI
-1040 QRTIELEQVRFG
+1040 RLDEVRFG
-1052 PKVSKSPEKEAW
+1052 PKVFKSPEKEAW
-1064 MYATNRVK
+1064 MYATDRVK
-1072 EVSYSNRHYR
+1072 KVSYSNRHYR